1 MDYFFKTV
9 MLIDDDSTDQ
19 FINQA
24 LISASLFSLKKIVKL
39 SSDTAID
46 FLTNEAV
53 QTDQVPDLIFLDIRM
68 PIADGFDFLDEFKL
82 LPEAVTKKTKIVML
96 SSTMSESDISRARE
110 NKLVRFL
117 IHKPLSL
124 GKLSDLRAR
133 L

>member
-1 MDYFFKTV
+1 

-124 GKLSDLRAR
+124 EKLSDLRAR